1 MIAIRLE
8 TRGPYPEDRVDEI
21 CLDYLED
28 AVGQVGQQAL
38 SGVHGLLNERI
49 QEPTPYYETQIR
61 MQRGGDV
68 AGGYDSDVTPAVVH
82 DRGVIYGWWLE
93 GIGSRNSP
101 VTRFRGYHTFSET
114 AAGLNSGGAVAISEA
129 TLKRY
134 MPRLRGEG

>member
-1 MIAIRLE
+1 MIAVYLE
-8 TRGPYPEDRVDEI
+8 KHGPFPEERAEEI
-21 CLDYLED
+21 VLDFLED

-49 QEPTPYYETQIR
+49 QQPTPYYETQVR

-68 AGGYDSDVTPAVVH
+68 AAGFASDVTPAVVH

-93 GIGSRNSP
+93 GIGSRNHP

-114 AAGLNSGGAVAISEA
+114 AAALNGGGAVVIAEA

-134 MPRLRGEG
+134 LPRLRGEA

>member
-1 MIAIRLE
+1 MILVYME
-8 TRGPYPEDRVDEI
+8 KSGPYPEERADEI
-21 CLDYLED
+21 CLDFLED

-38 SGVHGLLNERI
+38 AGVHGLLNERI
-49 QEPTPYYETQIR
+49 QEPTPYYETQVR

-68 AGGYDSDVTPAVVH
+68 AGGFASDVTPAVVH

-93 GIGSRNSP
+93 GIGSKNSP

-114 AAGLNSGGAVAISEA
+114 AAALNGGGAVAVAET
-129 TLKRY
+129 TLQRY